1 MSTLAHRWI
10 VGLDLRPTGQGALRF
25 ARWLAAATRAAKP
38 AFVGVHVLEEDTLR
52 AALRYHH
59 LDELIAGARE
69 EAEMLLRNAGA
80 TEVLG
85 ELRVVQGLHAET
97 TLESIREEQQAEGL
111 VVGRQAP
118 REGHHLLR
126 LGKVARRLLRTLGGP
141 VVVVPPDWEPE
152 AVSTEGPVVCATN
165 VGDSAATAA
174 RFAAELAHR
183 LGRPLLIV
191 YTVPVP
197 EDYGAH
203 YIPAATRQKIARES
217 QETGERELAAWVAEL
232 GLPGSSDAG
241 QGGVTTLVRQGHVTE
256 QVLRAAQET
265 KAALIVTGS
274 RRLSTLERLLL
285 TSVGSELAAT
295 APCPVVVVPPAAS

>member
-1 MSTLAHRWI
+1 MSTPANRWI

-25 ARWLAAATRAAKP
+25 ARWLSG
-38 AFVGVHVLEEDTLR
+38 AFREDRPSLVGMHVLEEDTLR

-59 LDELIAGARE
+59 LDELIAGARQ

-80 TEVLG
+80 TDVLA
-85 ELRVVQGLHAET
+85 ELHVVQGVHAEA
-97 TLESIREEQQAEGL
+97 TLEAAREEHHAEGL

-126 LGKVARRLLRTLGGP
+126 LGKVARRLLRSLHGP
-141 VVVVPPDWEPE
+141 VVVVPPDWDP
-152 AVSTEGPVVCATN
+152 AMVSADGPIVCATN
-165 VGDSAATAA
+165 VGDGSVPAA
-174 RFAAELAHR
+174 RFASELARR
-183 LGRPLLIV
+183 LGRGLDLV

-203 YIPAATRQKIARES
+203 YIPAATRQKIAAEA
-217 QETGERELAAWVAEL
+217 QEIGQRELKEWIAGL
-232 GLPGSSDAG
+232 DLPGVTAVVREG
-241 QGGVTTLVRQGHVTE
+241 QVAA
-256 QVLRAAQET
+256 QVLRFARET
-265 KAALIVTGS
+265 KAAMIVTGS

-295 APCPVVVVPPAAS
+295 SPVPVVVVPPTAS